1 MNADVV
7 VRRLERSFFS
17 ISTRGDETIEK
28 NKEKKRGG
36 GTQPLFPSTPL
47 SLFPP
52 LSSSTSSTSAL
63 QVVVSDVPGCGGW
76 IWAQEQGIETRCFP
90 PLEARGAGGAELR
103 GRAAAELAEELLS
116 SPGGDGRA
124 SSGAA
129 ASPSSSPPLSPPL
142 PSSPPSPSPSPP
154 GLGVDVVALAGY
166 LKLVP
171 APLVRAFPRRMLNI
185 HPALLPGP
193 FGGKGFYG
201 ARVHEAVLASGARF
215 SGPTV
220 HFVDEAFDRGPILAQ
235 RAVPVLRPS
244 DDAAAL
250 AARVLAAEHEVFP
263 EALAALCSG
272 AVRWT
277 EGGIPYY

>member
-1 MNADVV
+1 M
-7 VRRLERSFFS
+7 
-17 ISTRGDETIEK
+17 
-28 NKEKKRGG
+28 
-36 GTQPLFPSTPL
+36 
-47 SLFPP
+47 
-52 LSSSTSSTSAL
+52 
-63 QVVVSDVPGCGGW
+63 PGCGGW
-76 IWAQEQGIETRCFP
+76 TWAEEQGIETRCFP
-90 PLEARGAGGAELR
+90 PLEARGAGKAGLR
-103 GRAAAELAEELLS
+103 GRAAEQLAEELLS
-116 SPGGDGRA
+116 PGGDDERRA

-129 ASPSSSPPLSPPL
+129 ASSSSSSSPSSST
-142 PSSPPSPSPSPP
+142 
-154 GLGVDVVALAGY
+154 GFGVDVVALAGY

-171 APLVRAFPRRMLNI
+171 GPLVRAFPRRMLNI

-201 ARVHEAVLASGARF
+201 IRVHEAVLASGARF

-235 RAVPVLRPS
+235 RAVPVLRPD

-250 AARVLAAEHEVFP
+250 AKRVLAAEHEVFP

-272 AVRWT
+272 RVRWT